1 MKQHHQKSKKE
12 AKKELKTGDIK
23 IPMSLCCKCG
33 WMFGNKPFK
42 ITLWGHFKDSKWS
55 LAQNLDFLRCPQLFW
70 P

>member
-1 MKQHHQKSKKE
+1 MIRMKQDHQKSKKE

-42 ITLWGHFKDSKWS
+42 IT
-55 LAQNLDFLRCPQLFW
+55 
-70 P
+70 